1 LIFSFMEV
9 TMHINDVDENKDLN
23 TDDDFEIEVVAD
35 EAPAGKV
42 EPPKVET
49 PQGSDTPA
57 VSTTDSDDDDD
68 DDSDYGEKVR
78 KRIAKETWKRRE
90 AERQAEAAKQQLAQI
105 QTQLQ
110 TTQQRVVTADDAAI
124 QAHEQA
130 VDAEY
135 ERVQSAY
142 KRAYDEGDTEAM
154 FKATEALADL
164 RFRKRQ
170 VEGWKAQRQQ
180 RPAQPQPQPQQPQR
194 PVQPQAD
201 PRAMDWATRNTWFGK
216 DPIKTGA
223 AYALDA
229 ELKSRGVDPRS
240 DAYYDELDRRLGE
253 AFPDIRAAKPKAERP
268 APSQPVAGVTS
279 RTTGEKRKV
288 TLTAS
293 EVAMAEQ
300 LGVPLAE
307 YARYLKRA

>member
-1 LIFSFMEV
+1 MQNI
-9 TMHINDVDENKDLN
+9 DENDPKELN
-23 TDDDFEIEVVAD
+23 TDDDFEIEVVSD
-35 EAPAGKV
+35 EAPESPKV
-42 EPPKVET
+42 EPPSAEAKPVEKT
-49 PQGSDTPA
+49 AASA
-57 VSTTDSDDDDD
+57 TDSGGDADDDE

-90 AERQAEAAKQQLAQI
+90 AERQAQAAKQQLEQI
-105 QTQLQ
+105 QAQLQ
-110 TTQQRVVTADDAAI
+110 STQQRVVTADDSAI
-124 QAHEQA
+124 QAHERA

-135 ERVQSAY
+135 ERVQTAY
-142 KRAYDEGDTEAM
+142 KRAYDEGDTDAM
-154 FKATEALADL
+154 FKATEELADL
-164 RFRKRQ
+164 RLRKRQ
-170 VEGWKAQRQQ
+170 IDGWKQQRQQ
-180 RPAQPQPQPQQPQR
+180 RPAQPQQPQR
-194 PVQPQAD
+194 PVQQQAD

-240 DAYYDELDRRLGE
+240 DAYYEELDRRLGE
-253 AFPDIRAAKPKAERP
+253 AFPDIRGAKPKAER
-268 APSQPVAGVTS
+268 ATPSQPVAGVTS

-293 EVAMAEQ
+293 EAAMAES
-300 LGVPLAE
+300 LGVPLIE